1 MYLYLKKPF
10 ETVKKCAGVRIDRIL
25 RDKRTR
31 QPDPNTVPLTS
42 TLYPTY
48 SNKILLLLTVIFS
61 FILGTSLVFFVELFS
76 SQPFIS
82 NTHLHCKLYI
92 FSGYFPSIKRHT
104 CSTQNKKRKW
114 RQKLPAPAIAIFTT
128 RWPSS
133 NTKTL
138 TRLPFFESWNMIWS
152 SN

>member
-1 MYLYLKKPF
+1 L
-10 ETVKKCAGVRIDRIL
+10 KKCAGVRIDRIL

-104 CSTQNKKRKW
+104 CSTQNKKKEM
-114 RQKLPAPAIAIFTT
+114 K
-128 RWPSS
+128 
-133 NTKTL
+133 TKTTGTSDSYIYNEMAVFEHQNL
-138 TRLPFFESWNMIWS
+138 DAPSFF
-152 SN
+152 